1 MCCDTK
7 ETFHQIYN
15 PVLFRLSRIKEIE
28 DSGKAEIND
37 GEKMSKTLN
46 KYIVALNYAEKAVLV
61 FPGASSSICLCCFAT
76 AIGTLVDIAIA
87 IVGLVFFIING
98 IIKMFLKT
106 TGKKKTNKH
115 RKIALLARCKLSSI
129 KKIISKALIDSN
141 IIHEEFTL
149 MINKG
154 QNCFRLKESFKTK

>member
-7 ETFHQIYN
+7 EIFHQIDN

-28 DSGKAEIND
+28 DFGKAEIND

-46 KYIVALNYAEKAVLV
+46 NYIVALNYAEKAVLV
-61 FPGASSSICLCCFAT
+61 FPGASGSICLCCFAT

-87 IVGLVFFIING
+87 IVGLVFSIING

-106 TGKKKTNKH
+106 TGKKKKQTNKE
-115 RKIALLARCKLSSI
+115 RLLYWL
-129 KKIISKALIDSN
+129 DVN
-141 IIHEEFTL
+141 
-149 MINKG
+149 
-154 QNCFRLKESFKTK
+154 